1 MSTPF
6 LHAFATDLV
15 DRLVAAGL
23 VELDAGGAA
32 PVAEAIATHL
42 GGVQRGSLLSSIT
55 AALHAAP
62 GVVDF
67 WADDDDL
74 KAILEGMGPGRH

>member
-15 DRLVAAGL
+15 ERLVAAGL
-23 VELDAGGAA
+23 VELDPAGAA
-32 PVAEAIATHL
+32 PVVEAIAEHL
-42 GGVQRGSLLSSIT
+42 GEVRTGSLLSSIV

-67 WADDDDL
+67 WAEDDDL
-74 KAILEGMGPGRH
+74 KAIVEAMGPGRR